1 MEPRDDGVPADGLS
15 RCQEQAPDACP
26 NKFAHSVSL
35 FPGVPSEGL
44 PSGVFSASAARP
56 AASVAGGSASSE
68 GRPFIGSAPAGGYS
82 MRKT

>member
-1 MEPRDDGVPADGLS
+1 MHVQTNLRIVFL
-15 RCQEQAPDACP
+15 
-26 NKFAHSVSL
+26 F

-68 GRPFIGSAPAGGYS
+68 GRPLIGPAPAGGYS